1 MQHLDGRFVYSASD
15 LNEYLECH
23 RLAELNA
30 LVAAGKLRR
39 PEIDDPQAELV
50 RRKGDEHERRHLAA
64 LQARHAGDVI
74 CFERP
79 NAGIEAYRE
88 AEERTRQAMAQG
100 ARIIYQATFFNGR
113 FIGHA
118 DFLRRIDDVPS
129 ALGNWSYEVVDTK
142 LALST
147 KPYFIVQL
155 CNYSEHLARLQGHM
169 PDRAWV
175 VLWNGD
181 EARIH
186 LHEYLAYYRHLKTT
200 FLAFAGE
207 AARHET
213 ASVYPL
219 ARNHCDVCVWNEPCG
234 AVRAADDHLSLV
246 AWMRR
251 DQIGKLETCG
261 IATVASLATSADSA
275 RPAGMNDETFSR
287 LRRQARLQ
295 VAGREKGPVYELL
308 SHERAAGFGLL
319 PAPAPGDVFF
329 DMEGDPLYEPG
340 RSLEYLFGCWLPD
353 EDPPFRAF
361 WGLDRLEERRA
372 FEAFVDFVTER
383 RRRYPAMHVYHY
395 APYEKTALRRLAQE
409 HCTRENEVDDLLR
422 GEVLVDLFAVVRQG
436 LAIGEEHYSLKSI
449 ERFYAPPRKTQVKKG
464 GDSIVMFERWLLDRE
479 QTMLDDIEAYNRDDC
494 RSTFLLREW
503 LLARREEYCRT
514 FGVDLPF
521 RPVKSPKEPCHRDFE
536 PACKRCVQRQ
546 ADEREEARRNDLER
560 ALLERVLPPQNE
572 REWQAMSEDRR
583 ARYLL
588 ANLLAYHRRE
598 EKPAYWAYFDR
609 CENLDRLTEFDR
621 EAIGGL
627 QFLDDVPPVRDGQST
642 IFTYSFADQHYKLG
656 VGDKP
661 HDPASQASAGAIVG
675 IDSAQNRLQLR
686 RRATIDEMRAITALI
701 PSTPIPT
708 KEQRKSL
715 ARIAGAFLDGTL
727 ERKHRATFDLLLGRD
742 PRVDP
747 AGSLSR
753 AEPSGQAESD
763 ARFVSTAVRALDES
777 FLFIQG
783 PPGTG
788 KTTVAAEAI
797 CDLLQSG
804 SRVAIASTGHK
815 AIHNL
820 LRKVEER
827 AAERGVRFRGLY
839 KHSESNGG
847 SEYRDGTFVESL
859 DDNAPFA
866 RSDFQLAAGTPFLFA
881 REELANAFDY
891 LFIDEAGQVALAD
904 ALAIA
909 PCARNL
915 VLLGDPSQ
923 LAQVGQ
929 GRHPLH
935 ADDSVLQHLLGGDH
949 TVPPHRGIFLGVS
962 HRMHPQICSFVS
974 QAMYD
979 GRLHASSACATHRI
993 VCQEQTLAGLRYVPI
1008 EHAGNASASEEEA
1021 AWIAREIT
1029 RLLESGS
1036 VVDSWPRE
1044 DAGIARPLRAS
1055 DILVVTPYNAQRRA
1069 IAAKLACAGIDID
1082 VGTVDKFQGREAA
1095 IVFYSMATSSGDE
1108 IPRSLQ
1114 FLFERNRFNVA
1125 ISRARAL
1132 SVLVCSPRLF
1142 DIACRTADEMALVNL
1157 LCAFEEAGARLAS
1170 A

>member
-1 MQHLDGRFVYSASD
+1 MQQIDGKFVYAASD
-15 LNEYLECH
+15 LNDYLECH
-23 RLAELNA
+23 RLTELST
-30 LVAAGKLRR
+30 LVAAGKLPR
-39 PEIDDPQAELV
+39 PQIDDPQAELV
-50 RRKGDEHERRHLAA
+50 QRKGDEHERRHLTA
-64 LQARHAGDVI
+64 LQALHAGDVVS
-74 CFERP
+74 FDRP
-79 NAGIEAYRE
+79 HAGIEAYRD
-88 AEERTRQAMAQG
+88 AEERTRRAMAQG
-100 ARIIYQATFFNGR
+100 ARIIYQATFFDGR

-129 ALGNWSYEVVDTK
+129 ALGSWSYEVIDTK

-155 CNYSEHLARLQGHM
+155 CNYSEHLERLQGRM
-169 PDRAWV
+169 PQHAWI
-175 VLWNGD
+175 VLGNGD
-181 EARIH
+181 EERIQ
-186 LHEYLAYYRHLKTT
+186 LHEYLAYYRHLKRA

-207 AARHET
+207 ASNREA

-219 ARNHCDVCVWNEPCG
+219 ARTHCDVCIWNEPC
-234 AVRAADDHLSLV
+234 AAMRATDDHLSLV

-251 DQIGKLETCG
+251 DQIGKLETNG
-261 IATVASLATSADSA
+261 IATVESLATADDEA
-275 RPAGMNDETFSR
+275 RPAGMNGETFSR

-295 VAGREKGPVYELL
+295 VAGRQNGPVYELL
-308 SHERAAGFGLL
+308 PHERAAGFGLL

-340 RSLEYLFGCWLPD
+340 RSLEYLFGCWLPG

-361 WGLDRLEERRA
+361 WGLDRVEERRA
-372 FEAFVDFVTER
+372 FEAFVDFIVER

-409 HCTRENEVDDLLR
+409 HCTREDDVDDLLR
-422 GEVLVDLFAVVRQG
+422 GEVLVDLFAVVRQA
-436 LAIGEEHYSLKSI
+436 LAVGEEHYGLKSI
-449 ERFYAPPRKTQVKKG
+449 ERFYAPPRETEVKKG

-479 QTMLDDIEAYNRDDC
+479 QAMLDDIEAYNRDDC

-503 LLARREEYCRT
+503 LLARRDEYCRT
-514 FGVDLPF
+514 FGIDLAF
-521 RPVKSPKEPCHRDFE
+521 RPVKSPKEPCHREFE
-536 PACKRCVQRQ
+536 PGCKRCVQRQ
-546 ADEREEARRNDLER
+546 TDEREEARRSDLER
-560 ALLERVLPPQNE
+560 TLLARVLPPQNE

-609 CENLDRLTEFDR
+609 CENVDRLTEFDR

-627 QFLDDVPPVRDGQST
+627 QFLEDVPPVRDGQST
-642 IFTYSFADQHYKLG
+642 IFTYRFADQHYKLG

-661 HDPASQASAGAIVG
+661 HDPAAQTSAGAIVG

-701 PSTPIPT
+701 PATPIPT
-708 KEQRKSL
+708 KEQRKAL
-715 ARIAGAFLDGTL
+715 ARVAGAFLDGTL
-727 ERKHRATFDLLLGRD
+727 ERKHRATFDLLLGRN
-742 PRVDP
+742 PRTDRV
-747 AGSLSR
+747 ALR
-753 AEPSGQAESD
+753 QAQSD
-763 ARFVSTAVRALDES
+763 TSFVSAAVRALDES
-777 FLFIQG
+777 YLFVQG

-797 CDLLQSG
+797 CDLLESG
-804 SRVAIASTGHK
+804 ARVALASTGHK
-815 AIHNL
+815 AVHNL

-827 AAERGVRFRGLY
+827 AAERGIRFRGLY

-847 SEYRDGTFVESL
+847 SEYRDGIFVDSV
-859 DDNAPFA
+859 DDNAAFA
-866 RSDFQLAAGTPFLFA
+866 GSDYALAAGTPFLFA
-881 REELANAFDY
+881 RAELESAFDD

-909 PCARNL
+909 PCAKNL

-923 LAQVGQ
+923 LAQVAQ

-935 ADDSVLQHLLGGDH
+935 AGDSVLQHVLGEDH
-949 TVPPHRGIFLGVS
+949 TIPAHRGIFLAVS
-962 HRMHPQICSFVS
+962 HRMQPRICSFVS
-974 QAMYD
+974 QATYD
-979 GRLHASSACATHRI
+979 GRLRASAAAAGHRI
-993 VCQEQTLAGLRYVPI
+993 VCNGQTRAGLRYVPI
-1008 EHAGNASASEEEA
+1008 EHVGNASASEEEA
-1021 AWIAREIT
+1021 DWIAAEIG
-1029 RLLESGS
+1029 RLLQGGS
-1036 VVDSWPRE
+1036 VVDSWPPE
-1044 DAGIARPLRAS
+1044 DAGLVRPLRAS
-1055 DILVVTPYNAQRRA
+1055 DMLVVTPYNAQRRT
-1069 IAAKLACAGIDID
+1069 IAAKLAAAGIGVE

-1125 ISRARAL
+1125 VSRARAL
-1132 SVLVCSPRLF
+1132 SVLVCSPRLL
-1142 DIACRTADEMALVNL
+1142 DVSCRTPDEMALVNL
-1157 LCAFEEAGARLAS
+1157 LCAFEEEAQTPQQRA
-1170 A
+1170 